1 MAKSKL
7 NTLIEKYTNELNIRK
22 HNMSEMG
29 ESLNDTERHH
39 EELAI
44 RKNAEMVRDLKSLL
58 PKKK

>member
-1 MAKSKL
+1 MAKTKL
-7 NTLIEKYTNELNIRK
+7 ETLIEKYSNELKIRK

-44 RKNAEMVRDLKSLL
+44 RKNAEIVRDLKSLQN
-58 PKKK
+58 KK